1 MIIWNSID
9 RQGSSQPDPGKMT
22 DCLVITWRVKKVKI
36 EFLIVNTLSLA
47 VHAENI
53 NFLIGLYTT

>member
-9 RQGSSQPDPGKMT
+9 RQRNSQPDLGKMT